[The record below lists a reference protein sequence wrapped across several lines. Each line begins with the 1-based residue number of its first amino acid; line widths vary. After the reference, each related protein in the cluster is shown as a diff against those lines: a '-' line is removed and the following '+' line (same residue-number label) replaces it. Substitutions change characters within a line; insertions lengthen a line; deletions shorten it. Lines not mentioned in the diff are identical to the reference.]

1 MQSQILILLSS
12 IVIPTLM
19 ALFFSGRFHDRKA
32 WLISLAAIAV
42 VILNVLSLSLGSS
55 LGVLE
60 SLEWNWFGKIFA
72 IVATFV
78 MYFFLPPSLRIES
91 GLFALPSTTNWK
103 LVVKVSIGLL
113 LFFWTCGYYFRDGA
127 LISIETLLFQASM
140 PGMDEES
147 LYRGVLLA
155 IFIAAFGKPFRIAGI
170 QIGWG
175 ALPIV
180 AFFGLVHGLS
190 QDLNADAVKS
200 IVAAT
205 IMGAGFLWLK
215 ERTGSIWVA
224 VLVHNLANLG
234 ATSLNS
240 LPVVN

>member
-1 MQSQILILLSS
+1 MQNQILILLLS
-12 IVIPTLM
+12 IVVPTLI
-19 ALFFSGRFHDRKA
+19 ALFFSGRFHDGKA
-32 WLISLAAIAV
+32 WLISLTAIVV

-55 LGVLE
+55 LGVFE

-103 LVVKVSIGLL
+103 LVVMVSIGLI
-113 LFFWTCGYYFRDGA
+113 LFFWSCGYCFRDGA
-127 LISIETLLFQASM
+127 PISIETLLFQASM
-140 PGMDEES
+140 PGIDEES
-147 LYRGVLLA
+147 LFRGVLLA

-180 AFFGLVHGLS
+180 VFFGLVHGLS
-190 QDLNADAVKS
+190 QALTADTVMS

-205 IMGAGFLWLK
+205 VMGVGLLWLK
-215 ERTGSIWVA
+215 
-224 VLVHNLANLG
+224 
-234 ATSLNS
+234 
-240 LPVVN
+240 